1 MICQNDRIL
10 LGLKK
15 RGFGEGKLIGFGGKV
30 NAGEKIEDAALRE
43 VFEEA
48 QITPKDLEK
57 MGVLEFTWDYKP
69 EVLEVH
75 IFKVTDF
82 EGIPTEGDEMKPE
95 WFSLKNIPYEKMW
108 ADDIY
113 WLPMFLE
120 NKKFSGK
127 FLLDKNDALVSHQLQ
142 QI

>member
-1 MICQNDRIL
+1 MICQGNRIL

-43 VFEEA
+43 VLEEA
-48 QITPKDLEK
+48 QITPKNLEK
-57 MGVLEFTWDYKP
+57 MGILEFAWDYKS
-69 EVLEVH
+69 EVHEVH

-82 EGIPTEGDEMKPE
+82 SGTPMETEEMKPE
-95 WFSLKNIPYEKMW
+95 WFLLNEIPYEKMW
-108 ADDIY
+108 VDDKY

-127 FLLDKNDALVSHQLQ
+127 FLLDKNNALVSHQLE

>member
-1 MICQNDRIL
+1 MICQDDRIL

-30 NAGEKIEDAALRE
+30 NVGEKIEDAALRE

-127 FLLDKNDALVSHQLQ
+127 FVLDKNDALVSHQLKP
-142 QI
+142 I

>member
-1 MICQNDRIL
+1 MICQGDRIL

-15 RGFGEGKLIGFGGKV
+15 RGFGEGKLMGFGGKV
-30 NAGEKIEDAALRE
+30 NVGEKIEDAALRE

-48 QITPKDLEK
+48 QITPRDLEK

-69 EVLEVH
+69 EILEVH

-113 WLPMFLE
+113 WLPIFLE
-120 NKKFSGK
+120 NKKFNGK
-127 FLLDKNDALVSHQLQ
+127 FLLDKNDALISHQLEK
-142 QI
+142 I